1 MKKLILLFIIAGFL
15 TQAQAQKM
23 MAKDVPGAVTAV
35 FYKAHPTIKDV
46 DWKRDGSNYEAEY
59 DKGKLDK
66 SVTYDASGKLL
77 ETEVEILASELPS
90 SVMEYVKK
98 TYKEN
103 EVKEAS
109 KITDANGTVTYEA
122 EVKGKDL
129 IFDSKGNFIKAIKDQ
144 FRFFVQN
151 KCA

>member
-1 MKKLILLFIIAGFL
+1 MKKLILSLAVAGFI
-15 TQAQAQKM
+15 TNANAQKL
-23 MAKDVPGAVTAV
+23 MAKNVPVAVTNAFSKV
-35 FYKAHPTIKDV
+35 YPSIKDV
-46 DWKRDGSNYEAEY
+46 DWSKDGNNYEAEY
-59 DKGKLDK
+59 DKGNFDK

-77 ETEVEILASELPS
+77 ETEVEILASELPT

-98 TYKEN
+98 TYKED

-129 IFDSKGNFIKAIKDQ
+129 MFDSKGNFIKAIKD
-144 FRFFVQN
+144 
-151 KCA
+151 